1 MDNNKTGYIQ
11 LAATG
16 NIRLMV
22 QTPNTQVWKKKKEI
36 LNNTPRL
43 PIHKY

>member
-22 QTPNTQVWKKKKEI
+22 QTPNTQVWKKKRDSKQYSK
-36 LNNTPRL
+36 TA
-43 PIHKY
+43 YT